1 MVSIYAMVRSISYSK
16 KLQKNKDMKIKKR
29 YTIPSLS
36 IITME
41 MEGLI
46 ATSTSDN
53 FDDASIDVI
62 GVVGDPSEQI
72 DPEDA
77 L

>member
-1 MVSIYAMVRSISYSK
+1 
-16 KLQKNKDMKIKKR
+16 MKIKKR